1 MLFHKK
7 KNQSKEDPRKKEI
20 LKTIEDLKK
29 GSEEE
34 IKEESIE
41 KPKEEFTED
50 EHIAYLYSEV
60 YHGEL
65 SIAEFTR
72 VLKTDHNISYTAR
85 GIRNKLIRQGVYTS
99 RIDGEEKKE
108 TGKFRSRKYY
118 KLFYNDLIC
127 KGLKE
132 KDKEGI
138 RKPEDI
144 WWMDDDELDDL
155 GEATDLFLYK
165 YLPGIKFYED
175 RKEMFDLIFIAFL
188 PFLVRI
194 VDTVKWKK
202 SRK

>member
-1 MLFHKK
+1 MFFQKK
-7 KNQSKEDPRKKEI
+7 KNQSEKEPGNKKI
-20 LKTIEDLKK
+20 LETIKELREEHK
-29 GSEEE
+29 EE
-34 IKEESIE
+34 IREESTE
-41 KPKEEFTED
+41 ETKEEFTED
-50 EHIAYLYSEV
+50 ENIAYLYSEV

-72 VLKTDHNISYTAR
+72 KLKSDHDIDYSRET
-85 GIRNKLIRQGVYTS
+85 IRKKLIQVGVY
-99 RIDGEEKKE
+99 RPGKEKKDIV
-108 TGKFRSRKYY
+108 KFKSRRYY
-118 KLFYNDLIC
+118 KLFYNDLVC

-132 KDKEGI
+132 KDKKGI
-138 RKPEDI
+138 RRPEDI
-144 WWMDDDELDDL
+144 WWIDDDELDEL

-175 RKEMFDLIFIAFL
+175 RKEIFDLILIAFL